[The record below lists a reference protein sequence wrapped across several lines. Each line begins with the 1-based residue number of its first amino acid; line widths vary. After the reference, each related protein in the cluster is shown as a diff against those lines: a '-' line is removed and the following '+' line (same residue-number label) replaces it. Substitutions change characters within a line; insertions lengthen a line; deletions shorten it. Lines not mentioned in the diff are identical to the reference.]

1 MVDLTKY
8 ESNRDK
14 VRNEYKVSCEELVS
28 MLTKNK
34 HNLSYYHLTTWTKL
48 CKMMERVTVPDDG
61 TAHRMLHL
69 SAAVNMNDEYDK
81 KCGKGVFFTSFS
93 FGPAENISMWTNW
106 RIRMKLTPSFRT

>member
-1 MVDLTKY
+1 
-8 ESNRDK
+8 
-14 VRNEYKVSCEELVS
+14 
-28 MLTKNK
+28 
-34 HNLSYYHLTTWTKL
+34 
-48 CKMMERVTVPDDG
+48 MMERVTVPDDG